1 MNLQHERIDAH
12 CQALK
17 LDGLM
22 QAYASTASTAVN
34 QDWSLLDYLEQLL
47 SQEREARL
55 VRSRQTLVRMAGFP
69 TIKTLDEYDYGF
81 AVGAP
86 KKTIDELAT
95 LRFIE
100 RSENAVLL
108 GPSGVGKT
116 HVGIALGYLAT
127 QAGIKTK
134 FITAADLMLQLE
146 AAKRQERYDSV
157 LRHNVLGP
165 RLLIIDEIGYLPL
178 SGDQA
183 SHFFQIVAKRY
194 ERGSMILTSNLPF
207 TQWDQTF
214 GGNTTLTAAML
225 DRILHHAHIVQFKGD
240 SYRLKQQRKAGHVP
254 ASKTQP
260 LGSELLCAPAREVA
274 QNSLA
279 LDTDLARM
287 AKSSC
292 C

>member
-1 MNLQHERIDAH
+1 MNLQQERIDAH

-17 LDGLM
+17 LEGLM
-22 QAYASTASTAVN
+22 QAYRTMASDAATK
-34 QDWSLLDYLEQLL
+34 DWSFMDYLEHALAH
-47 SQEREARL
+47 ERDTRQ

-69 TIKTLDEYDYGF
+69 TVKTLDEYDYSF

-86 KKTIDELAT
+86 RKLIEELAT

-100 RSENAVLL
+100 RSQNAVLL

-116 HVGIALGYLAT
+116 HLAIAIGYAAT

-134 FITAADLMLQLE
+134 FVTAADLMLQLE
-146 AAKRQERYDSV
+146 AARRQERYDAV

-165 RLLIIDEIGYLPL
+165 RLLIVDEIGYLPL

-225 DRILHHAHIVQFKGD
+225 DRILHHAHIVQIKGD

-254 ASKTQP
+254 ATK
-260 LGSELLCAPAREVA
+260 
-274 QNSLA
+274 N
-279 LDTDLARM
+279 
-287 AKSSC
+287 
-292 C
+292 

>member
-1 MNLQHERIDAH
+1 MNLQQERIDAH
-12 CQALK
+12 CQTLK
-17 LDGLM
+17 LEGLM
-22 QAYASTASTAVN
+22 QAYRAMASDAVN
-34 QDWSLLDYLEQLL
+34 KDWSFMDYLEHVLEH
-47 SQEREARL
+47 ERDTRQ

-69 TIKTLDEYDYGF
+69 AVKTLDEYDYGF

-86 KKTIDELAT
+86 RKLIDELAT

-100 RSENAVLL
+100 RSQNAVLL

-116 HVGIALGYLAT
+116 HLAIAIGYAAT

-146 AAKRQERYDSV
+146 AARRQERYDAV
-157 LRHNVLGP
+157 LRHNILGP
-165 RLLIIDEIGYLPL
+165 RLLIVDKIGYLPL

-225 DRILHHAHIVQFKGD
+225 DRILHHAHIVQIKGD

-254 ASKTQP
+254 ATK
-260 LGSELLCAPAREVA
+260 
-274 QNSLA
+274 N
-279 LDTDLARM
+279 
-287 AKSSC
+287 
-292 C
+292 

>member
-1 MNLQHERIDAH
+1 MNLQQERIDKH

-22 QAYASTASTAVN
+22 RAYSSLASQASDK
-34 QDWSLLDYLEQLL
+34 DWSFLDFLEHAL
-47 SQEREARL
+47 SQERDARQ
-55 VRSRQTLVRMAGFP
+55 VRSRQILVRMASFP
-69 TIKTLDEYDYGF
+69 VIKTLDDYDYSF

-86 KKTIDELAT
+86 QKQIDELAT

-116 HVGIALGYLAT
+116 HLAIALGYLAT

-134 FITAADLMLQLE
+134 FLTAADLMLQLE
-146 AAKRQERYDSV
+146 AARRQERYASV

-165 RLLIIDEIGYLPL
+165 RLLIIDEIGYLPM

-207 TQWDQTF
+207 AQWDETF
-214 GGNTTLTAAML
+214 AGNATLTAAML
-225 DRILHHAHIVQFKGD
+225 DRILHHAHIMQIKGD
-240 SYRLKQQRKAGHVP
+240 SYRLKQQRKAGHMP
-254 ASKTQP
+254 ATRQ
-260 LGSELLCAPAREVA
+260 
-274 QNSLA
+274 
-279 LDTDLARM
+279 
-287 AKSSC
+287 
-292 C
+292 

>member
-1 MNLQHERIDAH
+1 MNLQQERLDAH
-12 CQALK
+12 CQTLK
-17 LDGLM
+17 LEGLM
-22 QAYASTASTAVN
+22 QAYRAMASDAVN
-34 QDWSLLDYLEQLL
+34 KDWSFMDYLEHVLEH
-47 SQEREARL
+47 ERDTRQ

-69 TIKTLDEYDYGF
+69 TVKTLDEYDYGF

-86 KKTIDELAT
+86 RKLIDELAT

-100 RSENAVLL
+100 RSQNAVLL

-116 HVGIALGYLAT
+116 HLAIAIGYAAT

-146 AAKRQERYDSV
+146 AARRQERYDAV
-157 LRHNVLGP
+157 LRHNILGP
-165 RLLIIDEIGYLPL
+165 RLLIVDEIGYLPL

-225 DRILHHAHIVQFKGD
+225 DRILHHAHIVQIKGD

-254 ASKTQP
+254 ATK
-260 LGSELLCAPAREVA
+260 
-274 QNSLA
+274 N
-279 LDTDLARM
+279 
-287 AKSSC
+287 
-292 C
+292 

>member
-1 MNLQHERIDAH
+1 MNLQQERIDAH

-17 LDGLM
+17 LEGLM
-22 QAYASTASTAVN
+22 QAYRMMASDAATK
-34 QDWSLLDYLEQLL
+34 DWSFMDYLEHVLAH
-47 SQEREARL
+47 ERDTRQ

-69 TIKTLDEYDYGF
+69 TVKTLDEYDYSF

-86 KKTIDELAT
+86 RKLIDELAT

-100 RSENAVLL
+100 RCQNAVLL

-116 HVGIALGYLAT
+116 HLAIAIGYAAT

-134 FITAADLMLQLE
+134 FVTAADLMLQLE
-146 AAKRQERYDSV
+146 AARRQERYDAV

-165 RLLIIDEIGYLPL
+165 RLLIVDEIGYLPL

-225 DRILHHAHIVQFKGD
+225 DRILHHSHIVQIKGD

-254 ASKTQP
+254 ATK
-260 LGSELLCAPAREVA
+260 
-274 QNSLA
+274 N
-279 LDTDLARM
+279 
-287 AKSSC
+287 
-292 C
+292 